1 VEQLRDPIGSN
12 QDVPGLDIAVH
23 NQVLVCVLH
32 RVADLPEQAQ
42 TLLHRQFLLLAPDV
56 DWNAR
61 DILQHDV
68 WRALFG
74 SAAVEEAGDIGVFQM
89 GQDLALVSESRYSRT
104 ANQLELECFDS
115 DLFLELIV
123 SANGQIDGAHSA
135 LAQWPH
141 NPVGTHAA
149 AHPA

>member
-1 VEQLRDPIGSN
+1 
-12 QDVPGLDIAVH
+12 LD
-23 NQVLVCVLH
+23 
-32 RVADLPEQAQ
+32 
-42 TLLHRQFLLLAPDV
+42 RQFLLLAPDV

-89 GQDLALVSESRYSRT
+89 GQDLALVAESRYSRT

-149 AHPA
+149 AHPAVLAVCGFCGGRGVFHHVRQAAAAIAKRSY